1 MIMTMGMKA
10 AGDNPLGW
18 RVAAAL
24 CGALTLAA
32 VCLWALLLLRD
43 SRLASFAAGLTLF
56 NNFLFVM
63 SPVGM
68 MDAFLMVFLMWS
80 LVAYSAAIAL
90 DLSVGRRRFLFCCSG
105 VLIGLA
111 GACKW
116 NAIDTLAALV
126 LVGLALLWMARRAPA
141 YSIPSLSRPAQSI
154 QQIGV

>member
-116 NAIDTLAALV
+116 NALDTLAA
-126 LVGLALLWMARRAPA
+126 W
-141 YSIPSLSRPAQSI
+141 SW
-154 QQIGV
+154 